1 MVRAQRETPLVENE
15 VYVFPTATFILA
27 CLLVGT
33 YPPLL
38 PGHVATFRLPLLP
51 VSMMSQG
58 MVTSWPVIEQNC
70 FVMEIY

>member
-33 YPPLL
+33 IPPLL
-38 PGHVATFRLPLLP
+38 PGHIYDWACCNLQAPTT
-51 VSMMSQG
+51 SCEYD
-58 MVTSWPVIEQNC
+58 VTGDGDILAC
-70 FVMEIY
+70 H

>member
-33 YPPLL
+33 YTPP
-38 PGHVATFRLPLLP
+38 PPP
-51 VSMMSQG
+51 S
-58 MVTSWPVIEQNC
+58 SWA
-70 FVMEIY
+70 YL

>member
-33 YPPLL
+33 LPP
-38 PGHVATFRLPLLP
+38 P
-51 VSMMSQG
+51 S
-58 MVTSWPVIEQNC
+58 SWA
-70 FVMEIY
+70 YL